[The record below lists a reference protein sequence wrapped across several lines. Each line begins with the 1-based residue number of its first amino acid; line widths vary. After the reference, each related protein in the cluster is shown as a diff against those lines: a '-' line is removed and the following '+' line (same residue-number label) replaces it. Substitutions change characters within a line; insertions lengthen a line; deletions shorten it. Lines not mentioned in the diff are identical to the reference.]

1 MSCRNI
7 CVEYKAKKKSYHS
20 SYYKEGLRR
29 CTECEVFIRPNNAS
43 NSNNR
48 CTECEVFI
56 RPNNASNSNNRS
68 NTRCPCCG
76 TTLRMNTHDAKVRRK
91 LSKTRK
97 FIV

>member
-29 CTECEVFIRPNNAS
+29 CTECEVFIRPNN
-43 NSNNR
+43 N
-48 CTECEVFI
+48 
-56 RPNNASNSNNRS
+56 SNSNNRS

-76 TTLRMNTHDAKVRRK
+76 TTLRINTHDAKVRRK